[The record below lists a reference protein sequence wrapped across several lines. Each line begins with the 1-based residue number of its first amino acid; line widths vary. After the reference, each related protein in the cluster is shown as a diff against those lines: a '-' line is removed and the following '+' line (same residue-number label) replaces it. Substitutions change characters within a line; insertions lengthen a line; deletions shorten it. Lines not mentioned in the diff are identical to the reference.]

1 MAYKQIRD
9 LAASGSNLLDDH
21 LIEGQTPD
29 GVESKKYTGLE
40 VRAVEKAERELA
52 DDTIADA
59 VGLDENLNFIPFSGT
74 RYIDDATTIAESIL
88 ALDTAMG
95 DGVMT
100 KDVYD
105 PTAVEADCFDMDNMA
120 EGLVNKILTNT
131 DQYITGVKT
140 FISLPESDNEPTTDY
155 QLVNKRYVDEA
166 ISGSI
171 GFLDKPTYDPTNIG
185 GDVFDMDNMVE
196 GSVNKI
202 LTNSNQDIK
211 GIKSFESFPTVPDAN
226 PTQDKEVA
234 NKKYVDYVFAAAKR
248 EAESQLA
255 VSTGTSGSLPSV
267 NNANNIIEI
276 QLTDVETPSSIYLG
290 SHAAMKMWNGTA
302 AEYAA
307 ISVKDANTL
316 YYIYE

>member
-9 LAASGSNLLDDH
+9 LAASGSDLLDDH

-59 VGLDENLNFIPFSGT
+59 VGLGENLNFIPFSGT
-74 RYIDDATTIAESIL
+74 KYLDSAITIAEAIEE
-88 ALDTAMG
+88 LDAGVKRDAML
-95 DGVMT
+95 
-100 KDVYD
+100 KSVYD
-105 PTAVEADCFDMDNMA
+105 PREQEADCFNMDNMNN
-120 EGLVNKILTNT
+120 GTIHKILTVNAQ
-131 DQYITGVKT
+131 DIDGEKT
-140 FISLPESDNEPTTDY
+140 FLDQPKFAGTPALPED
-155 QLVNKRYVDEA
+155 LVNLAFITDNLESLGYMKKD
-166 ISGSI
+166 
-171 GFLDKPTYDPTNIG
+171 TYDPTDVG

-196 GSVNKI
+196 GGVNKI
-202 LTNSNQDIK
+202 LTNDNQEIK
-211 GIKSFESFPTVPDAN
+211 GIKSFESFPTVPDDN
-226 PTQDKEVA
+226 PTKDKEVA
-234 NKKYVDYVFAAAKR
+234 NKKYVDYVFTAAKR

-276 QLTDVETPSSIYLG
+276 QLTDVETPSSVYLG